1 MKTLNESLLEDMK
14 VAMKQKDKNR
24 LESIRLI
31 RSSIKQYEVDKR
43 LPATDEVITDI
54 LTKMAKQRKESI
66 AQFQKASREDLIE
79 IEQSQLSIIES
90 YLPEQLSDDEIAEH
104 VKRVVE
110 ELQIN
115 SIRDMGKAM
124 ASLKTALAGKA
135 DMSKVSQLLKSML
148 A

>member
-1 MKTLNESLLEDMK
+1 MK